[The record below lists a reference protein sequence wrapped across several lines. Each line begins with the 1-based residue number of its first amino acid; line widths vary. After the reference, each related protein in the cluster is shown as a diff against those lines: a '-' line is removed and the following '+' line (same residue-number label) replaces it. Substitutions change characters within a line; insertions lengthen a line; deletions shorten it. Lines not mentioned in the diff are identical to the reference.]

1 MQFCRTQLADEFEKF
16 DLSVASTRRS
26 QKIAEEVEAYGKS
39 LDEKFLQE
47 ENKLKGAI
55 QQERDTFQRLNSV
68 TQQRVV
74 MGDGN
79 G

>member
-1 MQFCRTQLADEFEKF
+1 
-16 DLSVASTRRS
+16 
-26 QKIAEEVEAYGKS
+26 